1 MVMDLQENAS
11 VLVNY
16 SEGSIE
22 PMHVA
27 SSE

>member
-1 MVMDLQENAS
+1 MAMDLQENAS
-11 VLVNY
+11 VLVDY

>member
-11 VLVNY
+11 VLVDY